1 VTCPGGLGESARD
14 RTLLYAPGCSW
25 MCSSVLDITECAR
38 VCLVCV
44 TCPGGLGES
53 ARDRTLLYAPG
64 CARVCW
70 PLLNARGCVW
80 CA

>member
-1 VTCPGGLGESARD
+1 MRAGVPGVRDVSGWSGVKVPVTTRYCMRPG
-14 RTLLYAPGCSW
+14 
-25 MCSSVLDITECAR
+25 V
-38 VCLVCV
+38 
-44 TCPGGLGES
+44 
-53 ARDRTLLYAPG
+53 PG